1 VKSAK
6 RFVLVALGMFV
17 IGRILVFL
25 STGSDLL
32 NFLAAVVALMADL
45 VGVFLLIA
53 AGFLAVKALVK

>member
-1 VKSAK
+1 
-6 RFVLVALGMFV
+6 MFV